1 MRIEIADA
9 ADRRVTQRA
18 KRTLFC
24 RNEIPFIKPG
34 APDWDAIGEVLNL
47 ALYNFLEGRG
57 LDKTP
62 ADWQRLVRRRKR
74 ATGK

>member
-1 MRIEIADA
+1 M
-9 ADRRVTQRA
+9 
-18 KRTLFC
+18 FC
-24 RNEIPFIKPG
+24 RNEIPFIEPG